1 MSLKLKLSQNLLLTD
16 KQAKASEELFHQN
29 LNTYGAGFF
38 DLDKNLSWLASCLEL
53 LKKYQHKKTFVQ
65 IGIGGSALGPQMLI
79 DALGPIYNNER
90 EFLFLDNIDPD
101 YMSYQLKNLQVKDA
115 IFYVVSKSGAT
126 AETVA
131 ALSIVINKLKKSGVS
146 EKDYKNYFVF
156 CTDPVSSL
164 LRDLALD
171 FSIDC
176 LPVPSNVG
184 GRFSVLT
191 PVGIFPALFANIPVQ
206 DFFKAY
212 PLCKKNLFEGEK
224 QLATLSSFILNL
236 KSEGVTQ
243 TVFMPYSSLLRSFSN
258 WFIQL
263 WAESLGK
270 KLDNKGKICHQGL
283 TPIASYGATDQ
294 HSQVQLF
301 MEGPHDKLIILIKVA
316 KFKTDF
322 SLDSGHHQKLF
333 TKLNHVSLSQLM
345 QAELEGTIKALD
357 LAKRPYALVEIEEL
371 SAESLGA
378 LILFFESL
386 TNMVGAQLE
395 INPFDQPGVEAGK
408 IFANDWLAQLKKC

>member
-1 MSLKLKLSQNLLLTD
+1 MSIKLTLSQNLTLTATEN
-16 KQAKASEELFHQN
+16 KRSEELFHQN
-29 LNTYGAGFF
+29 LKTFGAGFF
-38 DLDKNLSWLASCLEL
+38 DLDRHNSWLTRCHDLY
-53 LKKYQHKKTFVQ
+53 KKYKHKKVFVQ

-79 DALGPIYNNER
+79 DSLGPIYNNER

-101 YMSYQLKNLQVKDA
+101 YMNFQLKNLNLKETL
-115 IFYVVSKSGAT
+115 FYVVSKSGGT

-131 ALSIVINKLKKSGVS
+131 ALSIAITMLKKIGVT
-146 EKDYKNYFVF
+146 EEEYKNYFVF

-171 FSIDC
+171 FNIEC
-176 LPVPSNVG
+176 LPVPSDVG

-191 PVGIFPALFANIPVQ
+191 PVGIFPALFANIPVE

-212 PLCKKNLFEGEK
+212 PSCKKNLFEGDK
-224 QLATLSSFILNL
+224 QLSTLSSFIVKL
-236 KSEGVTQ
+236 KSEGVSQ
-243 TVFMPYSSLLRSFSN
+243 TVFMPYSSLLRSFSS

-270 KLDNKGKICHQGL
+270 KHDSKGNICHQGL
-283 TPIASYGATDQ
+283 TPISSYGATDQ

-301 MEGPHDKLIILIKVA
+301 MEGPFDKLIILIKVS
-316 KFKTDF
+316 KFKSDF
-322 SLDSGHHQKLF
+322 SLDSGHQQKIF
-333 TKLNHVSLSQLM
+333 TKLNHISLSQLM
-345 QAELEGTIKALD
+345 QAELAGTMKALD

-371 SAESLGA
+371 NAQNLGS

-386 TNMVGAQLE
+386 TNMVGAELK

-408 IFANDWLAQLKKC
+408 VFANEWLAELKKS